1 MAPIAVSV
9 LSPVTKRSTRE
20 SRYTG
25 QRVHFIGIGGCGM
38 SGLARILVDAGAVVT
53 GSDPK
58 SSLVTR
64 ELARVGVKI
73 SRDQLGQFISDETD
87 LVVRTA
93 AVKDDNPEFA
103 FARAKGLPH
112 LKYAQ
117 LLGEIMQE
125 RLGVAIAGTHGK
137 STTTGMVAYAM
148 TECGEDPSWVVG
160 GTIPQLNGGSASGA
174 GKAFVVE
181 ACEYDRSFHN
191 LHPTI
196 AIINNIDADHL
207 DCYKDLDDIID
218 SFRHFVSLVP
228 PDGLIICN
236 GADDSVCEAVADA
249 RCRIETVSVDHSTT
263 WSVMPTGFVDGCPCG
278 DITYNGQF
286 VASLQLSVAGIHNLY
301 NATVAVATCNACGL
315 DPQRAA
321 EAVSR
326 FTGVDRRMTLLGMY
340 RGASVVDDYG
350 HHPTE
355 IKATLKALRDR
366 YQPSKFYCVFQPH
379 QYSRTRMLLDQF
391 AGAFS
396 EADRV
401 ILPDI
406 YQCRDSEEDKRAVNS
421 AILADR
427 IRQSGVNAEYIP
439 DFPAILKYLKANVAS
454 RDLVLTIGAG
464 NVCDIGHELVD
475 QV

>member
-1 MAPIAVSV
+1 MAPITVSA
-9 LSPVTKRSTRE
+9 LSPVAKRTIRE
-20 SRYTG
+20 SRFTG

-38 SGLARILVDAGAVVT
+38 SGLARILLDSGAIVT

-58 SSLVTR
+58 SSMVTR
-64 ELARVGVKI
+64 ELTRLGVKI
-73 SRDQLGQFISDETD
+73 SRDQLGQFITDETD

-93 AVKDDNPEFA
+93 AVKDDNTEFA
-103 FARAKGLPH
+103 FARAKQLKH

-137 STTTGMVAYAM
+137 STTTGMVAYAL

-228 PDGLIICN
+228 PEGLIICN
-236 GADDSVCEAVADA
+236 GNDPSVCEAVADA
-249 RCRIETVSVDHSTT
+249 RCRVEAVGIDHPTT
-263 WSVMPTGFVDGCPCG
+263 WSVVPTGFVDGCPCG
-278 DITYNGQF
+278 DIAYHGQF
-286 VASLQLSVAGIHNLY
+286 VASLQLSVAGMHNLY
-301 NATVAVATCNACGL
+301 NATVAVATCNACGV
-315 DPQRAA
+315 DPQLAA
-321 EAVSR
+321 DAISK
-326 FTGVDRRMTLLGMY
+326 FSGVDRRMTLLGMY

-355 IKATLKALRDR
+355 IKATLKALRDK
-366 YQPSKFYCVFQPH
+366 YQPRKFYCIFQPH
-379 QYSRTRMLLDQF
+379 QYSRTRIPTSTAARGCCLTSSP
-391 AGAFS
+391 A
-396 EADRV
+396 
-401 ILPDI
+401 P
-406 YQCRDSEEDKRAVNS
+406 S
-421 AILADR
+421 AMPTA
-427 IRQSGVNAEYIP
+427 
-439 DFPAILKYLKANVAS
+439 
-454 RDLVLTIGAG
+454 
-464 NVCDIGHELVD
+464 
-475 QV
+475 